1 MASRVVN
8 KAQGCLLGQLAGD
21 SLGSLVEFQSPE
33 EIRSAHPE
41 GVRDLVDGGVW
52 DTLAGQPTDDSE
64 MALLLARSIVDAGGY
79 DRDAAREMYDAW
91 IESGPFDCGM
101 TIEAGLRG
109 RPNHKSQAN
118 GALMRACPIG
128 ILGGLFPLEEVDR
141 WARLDAAITH
151 PNEVCLQAN
160 ALFCMAIATAVA
172 TEISASQLH
181 ERIHHWSIEMD
192 ADISVREVIE
202 RSCNKPP
209 ADYLTLQ
216 GWVLIA
222 LGNALYRLLHED
234 SLEEAVIGT
243 VMRGGDTDT
252 NAAICGALL
261 GAVHGLDAVPD
272 RWREAILNCR
282 PEQGR
287 EGVQRPRPRLMWP
300 VGAMEL
306 AEKLVE
312 MGSPAAQ

>member
-1 MASRVVN
+1 MTSRLVS

-21 SLGSLVEFQSPE
+21 SLGSLVEFQGPE
-33 EIRSAHPE
+33 EIRSAHPA
-41 GVRDLVDGGVW
+41 GVRDLVDGGIW

-64 MALLLARSIVDAGGY
+64 MALLLARSIVGAGGY
-79 DRDAAREMYDAW
+79 DQDSAREMYDAW
-91 IESGPFDCGM
+91 LESGPFDCGV

-128 ILGGLFPLEEVDR
+128 ILGSHFPLEEVDR
-141 WARLDAAITH
+141 WARLDARITH

-160 ALFCMAIATAVA
+160 SLFCMAIATAVS

-181 ERIHHWSIEMD
+181 ERIHRWSIEME
-192 ADISVREVIE
+192 ADVSVRESIE
-202 RSCNKPP
+202 HSYNKPP

-234 SLEEAVIGT
+234 SLEQAVIGT
-243 VMRGGDTDT
+243 VMCGGDTDT

-261 GAVHGLDAVPD
+261 GAVHGSGAVPD
-272 RWREAILNCR
+272 RWRKAIVNCR

-287 EGVQRPRPRLMWP
+287 EGVLRPRPRLMWP
-300 VGAMEL
+300 VDAMEL
-306 AEKLVE
+306 AAKLVE
-312 MGSPAAQ
+312 IGSAVA